1 MGTNAAADVVLRQ
14 PRPGDIGWIVHRHG
28 VLYAREYGYDHRFEA
43 IVATVAGE
51 FLEHFDPARERC
63 WIAERDGGI
72 LGSVFLVR
80 QSDTVAKL
88 RLLYLEPEA
97 RGLGLGRR
105 LVDECIAFARSAG
118 YQTITLWTQSSLTA
132 ARHIYERAGFRLIST
147 RIHEDFGPRE
157 AAETWELSLSRL

>member
-1 MGTNAAADVVLRQ
+1 MSTNADTEVVLRP

-28 VLYAREYGYDHRFEA
+28 VLYAREYGYDQRFEA
-43 IVATVAGE
+43 IVAKVAGE
-51 FLEHFDPARERC
+51 FIEHFDPARERC
-63 WIAERDGGI
+63 WIAERGGVI

-80 QSDTVAKL
+80 LSDEVAKL

-118 YQTITLWTQSSLTA
+118 YRRITLWTQSSLTA
-132 ARHIYERAGFRLIST
+132 ARHIYESTGFRMTSSKT
-147 RIHEDFGPRE
+147 HQDFGPRE
-157 AAETWELSLSRL
+157 ASETWELSLD